1 VKNDEDAWAIPDW
14 LRWLLVLPAA
24 VLVTLATTLA
34 VNVVIQLIRSD
45 DGSLS
50 LIRFI
55 PATTAQRLVQ
65 SFVLPA
71 ASIYAGAVVAPNR
84 RLQVAVGL
92 FVLNLLIVGGVSTV
106 LLLRAPGLELL
117 ASVAL
122 IAISSFWGIYAVYK
136 REYPALIAS
145 IHETL
150 PITSEPTVPMDDD
163 DDIWTMYTKLVRE
176 FPRDFMRG
184 SFGDKITVGIIFVLN
199 LPYIVVMLMFGFLVG
214 GFVRIVPKGIQDWI
228 ERYNLLILTGLAIVL
243 FAPICVGSR

>member
-1 VKNDEDAWAIPDW
+1 MKNDEDAWVIPDW
-14 LRWLLVLPAA
+14 LRWLLVLPAV

-34 VNVVIQLIRSD
+34 VNVVVQLLRSD

-65 SFVLPA
+65 SLVLPA
-71 ASIYAGAVVAPNR
+71 ASILAGAVVAPNR

-92 FVLNLLIVGGVSTV
+92 FVLSLLVIGGVSTV

-122 IAISSFWGIYAVYK
+122 IVISSFWGIYAVYK
-136 REYPALIAS
+136 REYPALVAS
-145 IHETL
+145 THKTL
-150 PITSEPTVPMDDD
+150 PIAAEPTVPTDDD
-163 DDIWTMYTKLVRE
+163 DDIWTMYTKLVSE

-184 SFGDKITVGIIFVLN
+184 SFGDKIGVGIIFVLN

-228 ERYNLLILTGLAIVL
+228 DRPATPQSCRCATH
-243 FAPICVGSR
+243 